1 MNKLSKDEI
10 KFIAEELAKEI
21 DDAGGLERFYDQMYG
36 DGAFKKDSDRYIAGF
51 VDSNGTVH

>member
-36 DGAFKKDSDRYIAGF
+36 DGAFKKDSDRYMAGF
-51 VDSNGTVH
+51 VDSNDTMH

>member
-10 KFIAEELAKEI
+10 KFIAEQLAKEV
-21 DDAGGLERFYDQMYG
+21 DEAGGLERFYDNMYG

-51 VDSNGTVH
+51 VDSNGTIH

>member
-21 DDAGGLERFYDQMYG
+21 DNAGGLERFYDQMYG
-36 DGAFKKDSDRYIAGF
+36 DGAFKKDSDRYMAGF
-51 VDSNGTVH
+51 VDSNDTMH